1 MLKRLTKCNLAR
13 KFLAP
18 FVNKSA
24 FLYPTGNYMFKVTI
38 ETLEKGEKY
47 IQS

>member
-1 MLKRLTKCNLAR
+1 MLKRLTKYNLAR

-24 FLYPTGNYMFKVTI
+24 FLYPAGNYMFKVNNRNTR
-38 ETLEKGEKY
+38 KR
-47 IQS
+47 